1 MSYNYRKEYAKW
13 KRWKEQEERILKQ
26 MNMPKNKINELR
38 EFDWAQ
44 FNDERRFTRKQNIT
58 NDQYFALIPVND
70 KKEFKNI
77 NDILDS
83 IEDEALY
90 EYLKD
95 EEPVLL
101 TVILLKIQGFS
112 IKEISKVINIPISTI
127 YRKIEKMPVSL
138 LWKWVFFYE
147 HKASPYL
154 HIFNIGI
161 FVICCYVV
169 AIYML

>member
-101 TVILLKIQGFS
+101 TIILLKIQGFS
-112 IKEISKVINIPISTI
+112 IKEISKLINMPISTI
-127 YRKIEKMPVSL
+127 YRKIEKI
-138 LWKWVFFYE
+138 KKNF
-147 HKASPYL
+147 K
-154 HIFNIGI
+154 
-161 FVICCYVV
+161 
-169 AIYML
+169 

>member
-13 KRWKEQEERILKQ
+13 KKWKEQEERILKQ
-26 MNMPKNKINELR
+26 MKMPKNKINELR

-58 NDQYFALIPVND
+58 NEQYFTLIPVND

-101 TVILLKIQGFS
+101 TIILLKIQGFS
-112 IKEISKVINIPISTI
+112 IKEISKLINMPISTI
-127 YRKIEKMPVSL
+127 YRKIEKI
-138 LWKWVFFYE
+138 KKNF
-147 HKASPYL
+147 K
-154 HIFNIGI
+154 
-161 FVICCYVV
+161 
-169 AIYML
+169 

>member
-95 EEPVLL
+95 EEPILL

-127 YRKIEKMPVSL
+127 YRKIEKI
-138 LWKWVFFYE
+138 KRNFR
-147 HKASPYL
+147 
-154 HIFNIGI
+154 
-161 FVICCYVV
+161 
-169 AIYML
+169 

>member
-1 MSYNYRKEYAKW
+1 MEK
-13 KRWKEQEERILKQ
+13 WKEQEERILKQ

-112 IKEISKVINIPISTI
+112 IKEISKLINMPISTI
-127 YRKIEKMPVSL
+127 YRKIEKI
-138 LWKWVFFYE
+138 KRNFR
-147 HKASPYL
+147 
-154 HIFNIGI
+154 
-161 FVICCYVV
+161 
-169 AIYML
+169 

>member
-127 YRKIEKMPVSL
+127 YRKIEKI
-138 LWKWVFFYE
+138 KKNF
-147 HKASPYL
+147 K
-154 HIFNIGI
+154 
-161 FVICCYVV
+161 
-169 AIYML
+169 

>member
-101 TVILLKIQGFS
+101 TVVLLKIQGFS
-112 IKEISKVINIPISTI
+112 IKEISKLINMPISTI
-127 YRKIEKMPVSL
+127 YRKIEKIKRNVR
-138 LWKWVFFYE
+138 
-147 HKASPYL
+147 
-154 HIFNIGI
+154 
-161 FVICCYVV
+161 
-169 AIYML
+169 

>member
-13 KRWKEQEERILKQ
+13 KRWKDQEERILKQ
-26 MNMPKNKINELR
+26 MKMPKNKINELR
-38 EFDWAQ
+38 EFNWAQ

-112 IKEISKVINIPISTI
+112 IKEMSKLINMPISTI
-127 YRKIEKMPVSL
+127 YRKIEKI
-138 LWKWVFFYE
+138 KKNF
-147 HKASPYL
+147 K
-154 HIFNIGI
+154 
-161 FVICCYVV
+161 
-169 AIYML
+169 

>member
-101 TVILLKIQGFS
+101 TVVLLKIQGFS
-112 IKEISKVINIPISTI
+112 IKEISKLINMPISTI
-127 YRKIEKMPVSL
+127 YRKIEKI
-138 LWKWVFFYE
+138 KKNF
-147 HKASPYL
+147 K
-154 HIFNIGI
+154 
-161 FVICCYVV
+161 
-169 AIYML
+169 

>member
-13 KRWKEQEERILKQ
+13 KRWKDQEERILRQ

-44 FNDERRFTRKQNIT
+44 FNDERRFTRKQSIT
-58 NDQYFALIPVND
+58 NDQYFSLIPVND

-83 IEDEALY
+83 VEDEALY

-112 IKEISKVINIPISTI
+112 IKEISKLINMPISTI
-127 YRKIEKMPVSL
+127 YRKIEKI
-138 LWKWVFFYE
+138 KRNF
-147 HKASPYL
+147 K
-154 HIFNIGI
+154 
-161 FVICCYVV
+161 
-169 AIYML
+169 

>member
-101 TVILLKIQGFS
+101 TVVLLKIQGFS
-112 IKEISKVINIPISTI
+112 IKEISKLINMPISTI
-127 YRKIEKMPVSL
+127 YRKIEKI
-138 LWKWVFFYE
+138 KRNFR
-147 HKASPYL
+147 
-154 HIFNIGI
+154 
-161 FVICCYVV
+161 
-169 AIYML
+169 

>member
-26 MNMPKNKINELR
+26 MKMPKNKINELR

-101 TVILLKIQGFS
+101 TIILLKIQGFS
-112 IKEISKVINIPISTI
+112 IKEISKLINMPISTI
-127 YRKIEKMPVSL
+127 YRKIEKI
-138 LWKWVFFYE
+138 KKNF
-147 HKASPYL
+147 
-154 HIFNIGI
+154 
-161 FVICCYVV
+161 
-169 AIYML
+169 

>member
-112 IKEISKVINIPISTI
+112 IKEMSKLINMPISTI
-127 YRKIEKMPVSL
+127 YRKIEKI
-138 LWKWVFFYE
+138 KRNFR
-147 HKASPYL
+147 
-154 HIFNIGI
+154 
-161 FVICCYVV
+161 
-169 AIYML
+169 

>member
-112 IKEISKVINIPISTI
+112 IKEISKLINMPISTI
-127 YRKIEKMPVSL
+127 YRKIEKI
-138 LWKWVFFYE
+138 KRNFR
-147 HKASPYL
+147 
-154 HIFNIGI
+154 
-161 FVICCYVV
+161 
-169 AIYML
+169 

>member
-26 MNMPKNKINELR
+26 MKMPKNKINELR

-58 NDQYFALIPVND
+58 NDKYFALIPVND

-83 IEDEALY
+83 IEDEALC

-101 TVILLKIQGFS
+101 TIILLKIQGFS
-112 IKEISKVINIPISTI
+112 IKEISKLINMPISTI
-127 YRKIEKMPVSL
+127 YRKIEKI
-138 LWKWVFFYE
+138 KKNF
-147 HKASPYL
+147 K
-154 HIFNIGI
+154 
-161 FVICCYVV
+161 
-169 AIYML
+169 

>member
-13 KRWKEQEERILKQ
+13 KRWKDQEERILKQ

-44 FNDERRFTRKQNIT
+44 FNAERRFTRKQSIT
-58 NDQYFALIPVND
+58 NDRYFSLIPVND

-112 IKEISKVINIPISTI
+112 IKEISKLINMPISTI
-127 YRKIEKMPVSL
+127 YRKIEKI
-138 LWKWVFFYE
+138 KTNF
-147 HKASPYL
+147 K
-154 HIFNIGI
+154 
-161 FVICCYVV
+161 
-169 AIYML
+169 

>member
-1 MSYNYRKEYAKW
+1 MSYTYRKEYAKW

-127 YRKIEKMPVSL
+127 YRKIEKI
-138 LWKWVFFYE
+138 KRNFR
-147 HKASPYL
+147 
-154 HIFNIGI
+154 
-161 FVICCYVV
+161 
-169 AIYML
+169 

>member
-44 FNDERRFTRKQNIT
+44 FNDERRFTRRQNIT
-58 NDQYFALIPVND
+58 NDQYFALIPIND

-127 YRKIEKMPVSL
+127 YRKIEKI
-138 LWKWVFFYE
+138 KRNFR
-147 HKASPYL
+147 
-154 HIFNIGI
+154 
-161 FVICCYVV
+161 
-169 AIYML
+169 

>member
-13 KRWKEQEERILKQ
+13 KRWKDQEERILKQ

-38 EFDWAQ
+38 EFDWAK

-58 NDQYFALIPVND
+58 NEQYFTLIPVND

-101 TVILLKIQGFS
+101 TIILLKIQGFS
-112 IKEISKVINIPISTI
+112 IKEISKLINMPISTI
-127 YRKIEKMPVSL
+127 YRKIEKI
-138 LWKWVFFYE
+138 KKNF
-147 HKASPYL
+147 K
-154 HIFNIGI
+154 
-161 FVICCYVV
+161 
-169 AIYML
+169 

>member
-77 NDILDS
+77 NDR
-83 IEDEALY
+83 
-90 EYLKD
+90 
-95 EEPVLL
+95 
-101 TVILLKIQGFS
+101 
-112 IKEISKVINIPISTI
+112 NI
-127 YRKIEKMPVSL
+127 
-138 LWKWVFFYE
+138 
-147 HKASPYL
+147 
-154 HIFNIGI
+154 
-161 FVICCYVV
+161 
-169 AIYML
+169 

>member
-127 YRKIEKMPVSL
+127 YRKIEKN
-138 LWKWVFFYE
+138 KRNFR
-147 HKASPYL
+147 
-154 HIFNIGI
+154 
-161 FVICCYVV
+161 
-169 AIYML
+169 

>member
-1 MSYNYRKEYAKW
+1 M
-13 KRWKEQEERILKQ
+13 
-26 MNMPKNKINELR
+26 
-38 EFDWAQ
+38 
-44 FNDERRFTRKQNIT
+44 
-58 NDQYFALIPVND
+58 IPVND

-112 IKEISKVINIPISTI
+112 IKEISKLINMPISTI
-127 YRKIEKMPVSL
+127 YRKIEKI
-138 LWKWVFFYE
+138 KKNF
-147 HKASPYL
+147 K
-154 HIFNIGI
+154 
-161 FVICCYVV
+161 
-169 AIYML
+169 

>member
-13 KRWKEQEERILKQ
+13 KRWKEQEEKILKQ

-70 KKEFKNI
+70 KEEFKNI

-127 YRKIEKMPVSL
+127 YRKIEKI
-138 LWKWVFFYE
+138 KRNFR
-147 HKASPYL
+147 
-154 HIFNIGI
+154 
-161 FVICCYVV
+161 
-169 AIYML
+169 

>member
-1 MSYNYRKEYAKW
+1 MSYNYRKEYVKW

-101 TVILLKIQGFS
+101 TVILLKIQEFS

-127 YRKIEKMPVSL
+127 YRKIEKI
-138 LWKWVFFYE
+138 KRNFR
-147 HKASPYL
+147 
-154 HIFNIGI
+154 
-161 FVICCYVV
+161 
-169 AIYML
+169 

>member
-1 MSYNYRKEYAKW
+1 MSYNYKKEYAKW

-127 YRKIEKMPVSL
+127 YRKIEKI
-138 LWKWVFFYE
+138 KRNFR
-147 HKASPYL
+147 
-154 HIFNIGI
+154 
-161 FVICCYVV
+161 
-169 AIYML
+169 

>member
-13 KRWKEQEERILKQ
+13 KRWKDQEERILKQ
-26 MNMPKNKINELR
+26 MKMPKNKINELR

-95 EEPVLL
+95 EEPVVL
-101 TVILLKIQGFS
+101 TIILLKIQGFS
-112 IKEISKVINIPISTI
+112 IKEISKLINMPISTI
-127 YRKIEKMPVSL
+127 YRKIEKI
-138 LWKWVFFYE
+138 KKNF
-147 HKASPYL
+147 K
-154 HIFNIGI
+154 
-161 FVICCYVV
+161 
-169 AIYML
+169 

>member
-38 EFDWAQ
+38 EFNWAQ

-58 NDQYFALIPVND
+58 TDQYFALIPVND

-127 YRKIEKMPVSL
+127 YRKIEKI
-138 LWKWVFFYE
+138 KRNFR
-147 HKASPYL
+147 
-154 HIFNIGI
+154 
-161 FVICCYVV
+161 
-169 AIYML
+169 

>member
-13 KRWKEQEERILKQ
+13 KRWKEQEEKILKQ

-112 IKEISKVINIPISTI
+112 IKEISKLINMPISTI
-127 YRKIEKMPVSL
+127 YRKIEKI
-138 LWKWVFFYE
+138 KRNFR
-147 HKASPYL
+147 
-154 HIFNIGI
+154 
-161 FVICCYVV
+161 
-169 AIYML
+169 

>member
-1 MSYNYRKEYAKW
+1 M
-13 KRWKEQEERILKQ
+13 
-26 MNMPKNKINELR
+26 
-38 EFDWAQ
+38 
-44 FNDERRFTRKQNIT
+44 
-58 NDQYFALIPVND
+58 IPVND

-112 IKEISKVINIPISTI
+112 IKEISKVINRPISTI
-127 YRKIEKMPVSL
+127 YRKIEKI
-138 LWKWVFFYE
+138 KRNFR
-147 HKASPYL
+147 
-154 HIFNIGI
+154 
-161 FVICCYVV
+161 
-169 AIYML
+169 

>member
-13 KRWKEQEERILKQ
+13 KRWKEQEEKILKQ

-38 EFDWAQ
+38 EFDGAQ

-127 YRKIEKMPVSL
+127 YRKIEKI
-138 LWKWVFFYE
+138 KRNFR
-147 HKASPYL
+147 
-154 HIFNIGI
+154 
-161 FVICCYVV
+161 
-169 AIYML
+169 

>member
-26 MNMPKNKINELR
+26 MKMPKNKINELR

-112 IKEISKVINIPISTI
+112 IKEISKLINMPISTI
-127 YRKIEKMPVSL
+127 YRKIEKI
-138 LWKWVFFYE
+138 KKNFR
-147 HKASPYL
+147 
-154 HIFNIGI
+154 
-161 FVICCYVV
+161 
-169 AIYML
+169 

>member
-13 KRWKEQEERILKQ
+13 KRWKDQEERILKQ

-38 EFDWAQ
+38 EFDWEQ
-44 FNDERRFTRKQNIT
+44 FNAERRFSRKQSVT
-58 NDQYFALIPVND
+58 NDQYFTLIPVND
-70 KKEFKNI
+70 KKELKNI

-112 IKEISKVINIPISTI
+112 IKEISKVINMPISTI
-127 YRKIEKMPVSL
+127 YRKIEKI
-138 LWKWVFFYE
+138 KRNF
-147 HKASPYL
+147 K
-154 HIFNIGI
+154 
-161 FVICCYVV
+161 
-169 AIYML
+169 

>member
-13 KRWKEQEERILKQ
+13 KRWKEQEEKILKQ

-112 IKEISKVINIPISTI
+112 IKEMSKLINMPISTI
-127 YRKIEKMPVSL
+127 YRKIEKI
-138 LWKWVFFYE
+138 KRNFR
-147 HKASPYL
+147 
-154 HIFNIGI
+154 
-161 FVICCYVV
+161 
-169 AIYML
+169 

>member
-58 NDQYFALIPVND
+58 NNQYFALIPVND

-112 IKEISKVINIPISTI
+112 IKEISKVINMPISTI
-127 YRKIEKMPVSL
+127 YRKIEKI
-138 LWKWVFFYE
+138 KRNFR
-147 HKASPYL
+147 
-154 HIFNIGI
+154 
-161 FVICCYVV
+161 
-169 AIYML
+169 

>member
-58 NDQYFALIPVND
+58 NNQYFALIPIND

-127 YRKIEKMPVSL
+127 YRKIEKI
-138 LWKWVFFYE
+138 KRNFR
-147 HKASPYL
+147 
-154 HIFNIGI
+154 
-161 FVICCYVV
+161 
-169 AIYML
+169 

>member
-13 KRWKEQEERILKQ
+13 KRWKEQEEKILKQ

-101 TVILLKIQGFS
+101 TVVLLKIQGFS
-112 IKEISKVINIPISTI
+112 IKEISKLINMPISTI
-127 YRKIEKMPVSL
+127 YRKIEKI
-138 LWKWVFFYE
+138 KRNFR
-147 HKASPYL
+147 
-154 HIFNIGI
+154 
-161 FVICCYVV
+161 
-169 AIYML
+169 

>member
-58 NDQYFALIPVND
+58 NEQYFTLIPVND

-101 TVILLKIQGFS
+101 TVVLLKIQGFS
-112 IKEISKVINIPISTI
+112 IKEISKLINMPISTI
-127 YRKIEKMPVSL
+127 YRKIEKI
-138 LWKWVFFYE
+138 KRNFR
-147 HKASPYL
+147 
-154 HIFNIGI
+154 
-161 FVICCYVV
+161 
-169 AIYML
+169 

>member
-1 MSYNYRKEYAKW
+1 MSYNYRKKYAKW

-26 MNMPKNKINELR
+26 MKMPKNKINELR
-38 EFDWAQ
+38 EFDWAK

-58 NDQYFALIPVND
+58 NEQYFTLIPVND

-112 IKEISKVINIPISTI
+112 IKEISKLINMPISTI
-127 YRKIEKMPVSL
+127 YRKIEKI
-138 LWKWVFFYE
+138 KKNF
-147 HKASPYL
+147 K
-154 HIFNIGI
+154 
-161 FVICCYVV
+161 
-169 AIYML
+169 

>member
-83 IEDEALY
+83 IEDE
-90 EYLKD
+90 
-95 EEPVLL
+95 EPVLL

-127 YRKIEKMPVSL
+127 YRKIEKI
-138 LWKWVFFYE
+138 KRNFR
-147 HKASPYL
+147 
-154 HIFNIGI
+154 
-161 FVICCYVV
+161 
-169 AIYML
+169 

>member
-26 MNMPKNKINELR
+26 MNMPKNTINELR

-112 IKEISKVINIPISTI
+112 IKEISKLINMPISTI
-127 YRKIEKMPVSL
+127 YRKIEKI
-138 LWKWVFFYE
+138 KRNFR
-147 HKASPYL
+147 
-154 HIFNIGI
+154 
-161 FVICCYVV
+161 
-169 AIYML
+169 